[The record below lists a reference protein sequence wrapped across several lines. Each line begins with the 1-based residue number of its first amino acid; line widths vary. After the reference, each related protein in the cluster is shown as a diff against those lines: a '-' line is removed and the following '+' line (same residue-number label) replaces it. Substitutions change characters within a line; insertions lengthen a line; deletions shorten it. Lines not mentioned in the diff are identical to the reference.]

1 MYPDRHDLEREIHQA
16 LRSLPT
22 PRAPRSLA
30 PRVMQAVAAA
40 ARTQTGWRRWPLQWQ
55 MLAFVVACSAA
66 AVVVLGTSVA
76 SAWIGGLAITRAAV
90 VLWQTFAAP
99 IVAPLAILTVVM
111 CAACALIAAAL
122 KHVAW
127 EGQETSTS

>member
-55 MLAFVVACSAA
+55 MLACVVACSAA
-66 AVVVLGTSVA
+66 
-76 SAWIGGLAITRAAV
+76 GLAITRAAV